1 MSPLNVP
8 ELLSD
13 CISHLQ
19 ESTADLAACA
29 VVSRSWTYAAQ
40 SHLFRNIFISL
51 QWPLTTPLP
60 CLNQR
65 CSRFLEMTSTSP
77 HLSRFVL
84 CLELYPEALS
94 PENFA
99 ALLKL
104 PFPKLR
110 TLRIL
115 SLRPLTLALVA
126 GMKQLLSLPSLEYYG
141 DPSIFQHIW
150 KRLSPSVKGIEL
162 ICPGLDSSLLAPML
176 AAPLKIESLKV
187 RGSRGIVRWLA
198 SDRCAF
204 DFSHLRA
211 LHLGNNSGLL
221 HAPAFI
227 AAAKTLE
234 LLEIDARR
242 GTYAIDLSPY
252 TRLEFLHIFCGSDEH
267 LPKVFETLRTI
278 PRRNR
283 IEKQLAVLRT
293 FQGKLEVRGAPDT
306 PVASNSIFGGQ
317 YGNQQRNSVAETGMF
332 GF

>member
-1 MSPLNVP
+1 
-8 ELLSD
+8 
-13 CISHLQ
+13 
-19 ESTADLAACA
+19 
-29 VVSRSWTYAAQ
+29 
-40 SHLFRNIFISL
+40 
-51 QWPLTTPLP
+51 
-60 CLNQR
+60 
-65 CSRFLEMTSTSP
+65 MTLTSP
-77 HLSRFVL
+77 HLSRLAL

-99 ALLKL
+99 AFLKL

-115 SLRPLTLALVA
+115 SLRPLTLALAA
-126 GMKQLLSLPSLEYYG
+126 GMKQLLSLPSLEYVQIRCRYG

-150 KRLSPSVKGIEL
+150 KRLSPTVKGIEL
-162 ICPGLDSSLLAPML
+162 KCPGLDSSLPAPTQ
-176 AAPLKIESLKV
+176 AHAGAPLKIESLKV

-221 HAPAFI
+221 HAPVFI

-234 LLEIDARR
+234 LLEIDARL

-252 TRLEFLHIFCGSDEH
+252 TRLEFLHIFCESDEH

-283 IEKQLAVLRT
+283 IEKVRIFGCSDDGSRWIQQQLAALRT
-293 FQGKLEVRGAPDT
+293 FRRKLEVRGAPDT
-306 PVASNSIFGGQ
+306 PVASNSIFGVQFGLSNGIPLPKLGLFRLWFSMYLAFKIYPEFVGL
-317 YGNQQRNSVAETGMF
+317 YGNLSQLGQRLSRRPVDP
-332 GF
+332 